1 MSLPPVQ
8 WLRVP
13 LLGGL
18 LACGLAG
25 CGDHQAV
32 ALKKLTDKGYSLSVA
47 EFVRAAK
54 AGDDQ
59 AVRWFVEAGLE
70 PTLADADHHTGLGEA
85 VAAGR
90 APVVSALVS
99 LGIKLPHE
107 GEPAAQLLRAAVQ
120 SRSAEVL
127 RFLIDHQVT
136 GQGLEADS
144 LSPLEVAASLGQREA
159 VEQLLPL
166 SEGREQA
173 ALFAAASGG
182 DVAVLSLL
190 IRAGASV
197 LKRQVPSGK
206 TVLILAAENGRTE
219 AVELLFNAGS
229 NRWALDQNG
238 HSALDLAEA
247 GGYSKVVDLLSVE
260 PTAEER
266 EAGCIRLAPSKTSFE
281 DATEPK
287 GVHALDGAVLAAN
300 RAWSGDLSSV
310 LALRSC
316 REETVPFVL
325 QEVSDGQA
333 QFLVLS
339 TDKTVTAGPKDAIGE
354 TGWYLDRADPEK
366 KPACVAVYHRASGWR
381 LAMLPGV
388 PGRCGRV
395 VAVLQ
400 FGPAKAV
407 YEAVPGDKFTLGGAA
422 SRHYSVVAIGS
433 QTVQLQALDG
443 TGEKIVLKAGA
454 LR

>member
-1 MSLPPVQ
+1 MSLPLVQ

-25 CGDHQAV
+25 CGDHQAA
-32 ALKKLTDKGYSLSVA
+32 ALKKLADKGYSLSVA

-90 APVVSALVS
+90 APVVNALVS
-99 LGIKLPHE
+99 LGIKLPCE

-136 GQGLEADS
+136 GKGLASDTV
-144 LSPLEVAASLGQREA
+144 SPLEVAASLGQREA
-159 VEQLLPL
+159 VEQLLTL

-197 LKRQVPSGK
+197 LERQTPSGK
-206 TVLILAAENGRTE
+206 TALLLAAESGRTE

-238 HSALDLAEA
+238 HSALELAEA
-247 GGYSKVVDLLSVE
+247 GGHSKVVGLLSVE

-266 EAGCIRLAPSKTSFE
+266 EAGCIRSAPSKISSE
-281 DATEPK
+281 GAAEPK
-287 GVHALDGAVLAAN
+287 RVRALDGAVLAAN
-300 RAWSGDLSSV
+300 RGWSGDLSSV

-325 QEVSDGQA
+325 QGMADGKA
-333 QFLVLS
+333 QFLMIS
-339 TDKTVTAGPKDAIGE
+339 AEKTVTAGPNDAIEE
-354 TGWYLDRADPEK
+354 TGWYLDRAEPER
-366 KPACVAVYHRASGWR
+366 KPSCVVIYHKTSGWR
-381 LAMLPGV
+381 LAMLPGL

-395 VAVLQ
+395 VAVVQ
-400 FGPAKAV
+400 FGPAKEV
-407 YEAVPGDKFTLGGAA
+407 YEALPGDKFTLGGAV
-422 SRHYSVVAIGS
+422 SHHYVVVAIGS
-433 QTVQLQALDG
+433 QTVRLQALDE